1 MIIIAFEGLDKAG
14 KHTQMTM
21 LYDFLVERGIN
32 VEKIS
37 FPVYDTPTGKLI
49 RSYLEGNYPIDNH
62 TFELLMAADKY
73 AQQKYIYDLS
83 EKNVDVLLLDR
94 YILSQY
100 VYGMANQVDL
110 HWLKQVLSNIVEPD
124 ITIYLDIQAEE
135 SIKRKG
141 KFEENDKYENDLEF
155 LNQVRI
161 NYLKFVLQTEE
172 VRGVY
177 SSPIFPISAS
187 QDREAIQQAIHLAIR
202 LQVASFLKV
211 AEAQSEKG
219 D

>member
-21 LYDFLVERGIN
+21 LYDFLVERGIS
-32 VEKIS
+32 VEKMS
-37 FPVYDTPTGKLI
+37 FPVYDTPIGKLI

-73 AQQKYIYDLS
+73 AQQKYIRDLS
-83 EKNVDVLLLDR
+83 KRNVDVLLLDR

-124 ITIYLDIQAEE
+124 ITFFLDIQAEK

-141 KFEENDKYENDLEF
+141 KFGKNDKYESDLEF
-155 LNQVRI
+155 LNKVQF
-161 NYLKFVLQTEE
+161 NYLKFVVQAEE

-177 SSPIFPISAS
+177 SSPIFPISAL
-187 QDREAIQQAIHLAIR
+187 QDREAIHQAIR
-202 LQVASFLKV
+202 LQVASFLGLAV
-211 AEAQSEKG
+211 DQSEKE